1 MRENQT
7 RPHKCLKEMFLTSI
21 YNKNPNTTLHKW
33 SECGLKISKAWGEG
47 EQQFLASRFFQTG
60 FLLFER
66 SVMTIQTVA
75 HFSIKFHPHQRV
87 TFVHDEQER
96 GGDGA
101 LYTQGHAYTQDT
113 GTASHFS
120 SLFVFILVLNTGLD
134 QQGRRSPS
142 PLWQYRT

>member
-1 MRENQT
+1 
-7 RPHKCLKEMFLTSI
+7 
-21 YNKNPNTTLHKW
+21 
-33 SECGLKISKAWGEG
+33 
-47 EQQFLASRFFQTG
+47 
-60 FLLFER
+60 
-66 SVMTIQTVA
+66 MTIQTVA